1 MCAHVDSLEIHGQL
15 SSQAK
20 QRLEKLSIDNV
31 ELQICDVMQDW
42 NADKKYDAI
51 ILTGSLPAY
60 DDQFEKLLSENGRLF
75 MIVGEAPAMQAT
87 LYTRGKDGEM
97 EANGLFET
105 SIQALLGSEAKE
117 EFVF

>member
-1 MCAHVDSLEIHGQL
+1 MWST
-15 SSQAK
+15 
-20 QRLEKLSIDNV
+20 
-31 ELQICDVMQDW
+31 
-42 NADKKYDAI
+42 DKKYDAV

-60 DDQFEKLLSENGRLF
+60 DAQFEKLLTTHGRLF

-87 LYTRGKDGEM
+87 LFIRGKDGEM
-97 EANGLFET
+97 EATGLFET